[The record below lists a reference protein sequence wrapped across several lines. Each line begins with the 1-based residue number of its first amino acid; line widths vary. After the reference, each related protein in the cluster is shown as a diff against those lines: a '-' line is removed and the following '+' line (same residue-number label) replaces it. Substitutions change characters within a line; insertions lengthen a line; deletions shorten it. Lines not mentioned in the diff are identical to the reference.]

1 MARVQVS
8 ISIARQDVYDRT
20 VLPAKNT
27 GDLNKLISTLLTV
40 YTDFQEVRQLV
51 DGASLGEKRR
61 QQGEIQDLFSKMRE
75 TLEVQA
81 EELIETATS
90 NQAFEDS
97 LGQGG
102 GSGGSGSRGSGS
114 EPSGTEAPKVMDML
128 QKILSKVEGLYG
140 DGSEDDREGSNPT
153 GKRGFVGGPED
164 NVGAKQEF
172 TPVEEPTGVGE
183 EFTLG
188 DSVNIEGGESPKEEP
203 PAEEETAD
211 EDLSESFL
219 SSLMDSVG
227 L

>member
-20 VLPAKNT
+20 VLPAKST

-40 YTDFQEVRQLV
+40 YTDFPEVRQLV

-81 EELIETATS
+81 EELIEASTS

-97 LGQGG
+97 LESQGTG
-102 GSGGSGSRGSGS
+102 LGSGS
-114 EPSGTEAPKVMDML
+114 GTATFENPPEIMDML
-128 QKILSKVEGLYG
+128 KKILSKVEGLYG
-140 DGSEDDREGSNPT
+140 SGSVNTSEDVGSTGEGVSY
-153 GKRGFVGGPED
+153 GKRGFAGKEFSSEKDGVTPE
-164 NVGAKQEF
+164 
-172 TPVEEPTGVGE
+172 E
-183 EFTLG
+183 EFSLG
-188 DSVNIEGGESPKEEP
+188 DSVDIEGGGPTKEEP

-219 SSLMDSVG
+219 NSLMDSVG

>member
-81 EELIETATS
+81 EELNDTTPT
-90 NQAFEDS
+90 NHAFADA
-97 LGQGG
+97 LDAGG
-102 GSGGSGSRGSGS
+102 GTGASGGGGAG
-114 EPSGTEAPKVMDML
+114 PGDSGTETPEVMDML
-128 QKILSKVEGLYG
+128 QKILSKVEGLYEAG
-140 DGSEDDREGSNPT
+140 GVEGASPT
-153 GKRGFVGGPED
+153 GKSGFVGYTEEELEGKSTPE
-164 NVGAKQEF
+164 
-172 TPVEEPTGVGE
+172 EESNTGDE

-188 DSVNIEGGESPKEEP
+188 DSVNIEGEEPSKEET

-219 SSLMDSVG
+219 NSLMDSVG